1 MADQLM
7 GNFAVGN
14 VSGGGVCFGENV
26 LFTDVDLLGSGKT
39 KSDFMAVLA
48 LNDCCLHGLVEQSY
62 LRFKQIR

>member
-39 KSDFMAVLA
+39 KSDFMAVL
-48 LNDCCLHGLVEQSY
+48 
-62 LRFKQIR
+62 